1 MPKAPLFV
9 TLLTAALAS
18 HALVAS
24 PALAMPPAPAQP
36 ASAAA
41 PAAPAIQIASAV
53 QAAPPDRREAA
64 TVLGFDAT
72 GALVELRKGT
82 NDLVCV
88 ADDPS
93 DPAIAI
99 VCYHADLAPFFAR
112 GRELLAQ
119 GVKGR
124 PRDETRWKEIE
135 AGTLK
140 MPKETRA
147 SYVLTGKSLDAA
159 TGAVGEPFLR
169 WVLYTPYATA
179 ESTGLPTTPAPGAP
193 WLMFAGTPGAHIMI
207 TPPRP

>member
-1 MPKAPLFV
+1 MPTAHLLA
-9 TLLTAALAS
+9 TLLTATIA
-18 HALVAS
+18 V
-24 PALAMPPAPAQP
+24 PALAQ
-36 ASAAA
+36 

-53 QAAPPDRREAA
+53 QAAPPDRRDAA
-64 TVLGFDAT
+64 AVLGFDAT

-93 DPAIAI
+93 DPAITI

-140 MPKETRA
+140 MAKEPRA
-147 SYVLTGKSLDAA
+147 SYVLTGKAIDAA
-159 TGAVGEPFLR
+159 TGVVSEPFLR
-169 WVLYTPYATA
+169 WVIYTPYATP
-179 ESTGLPTTPAPGAP
+179 ESTGLPTAPSPGAP

-207 TPPRP
+207 TPPKP